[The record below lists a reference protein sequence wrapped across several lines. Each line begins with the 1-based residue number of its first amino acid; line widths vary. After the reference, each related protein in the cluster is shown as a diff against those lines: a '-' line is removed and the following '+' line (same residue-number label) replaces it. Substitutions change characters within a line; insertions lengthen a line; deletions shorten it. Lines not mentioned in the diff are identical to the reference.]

1 MEDPNEAERPDYTT
15 EEHQAARQQLVDE
28 GLTEDIR
35 ENLLHEFKVIP
46 RNFRKFQGIPLK

>member
-1 MEDPNEAERPDYTT
+1 MIGPWLISAKEPM
-15 EEHQAARQQLVDE
+15 H
-28 GLTEDIR
+28 IR